1 MVKTASAGEPKAQTS
16 KGKAGK
22 KKARGGPQKTV
33 IYPSQRGYKWPA
45 AGE

>member
-1 MVKTASAGEPKAQTS
+1 MVKTARADKPKAQTN

-22 KKARGGPQKTV
+22 KKARSGPQKTV